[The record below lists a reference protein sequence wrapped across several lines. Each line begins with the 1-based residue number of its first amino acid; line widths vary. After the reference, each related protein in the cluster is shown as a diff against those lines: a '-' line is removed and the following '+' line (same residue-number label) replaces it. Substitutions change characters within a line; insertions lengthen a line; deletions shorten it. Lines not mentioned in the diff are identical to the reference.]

1 MIYRGI
7 GRIGKICQNCDE
19 DVGLFK
25 EMTKKDKCV
34 FWKLLE
40 KLGLVFGVDII
51 VIYCGMWIYV
61 W

>member
-1 MIYRGI
+1 M
-7 GRIGKICQNCDE
+7 
-19 DVGLFK
+19 GLFK

-51 VIYCGMWIYV
+51 VIYRGGVDICV
-61 W
+61 VELVELNLLEL